1 VRTLSVGL
9 LFGMM
14 LAPAPPADAQVP
26 APVQVTA
33 RLPDTI
39 TPAWTKGIQPINQEN
54 YWNAVE
60 CGKQGGANP
69 ACVFWDTGLCLNDQ
83 FTLALFTPY
92 KQVAYEVWGAVRAKR
107 PVPTPSYSQA
117 QRTRITIGVTP
128 AKGSKHVITNVLVK
142 RGGKSVAPVSKA
154 AEGAGGSYTFD
165 FPAFAPTAD
174 ISLELVGKA
183 GTVSCAIDKG
193 VLALFR

>member
-1 VRTLSVGL
+1 MFCVGL
-9 LFGMM
+9 LFG
-14 LAPAPPADAQVP
+14 LIVTAPVCADAQVT
-26 APVQVTA
+26 APVLVSA
-33 RLPDTI
+33 RLSDTI
-39 TPAWTKGIQPINQEN
+39 TPPWTQGIQAINQTN

-69 ACVFWDTGLCLNDQ
+69 ACVFWDTGLCQNDQ
-83 FTLALFTPY
+83 FTIAMFTPY
-92 KQVAYEVWGAVRAKR
+92 KQVAYEVWGAVRAKK

-128 AKGSKHVITNVLVK
+128 AKGSKNAITSVAVK
-142 RGGKSVAPVSKA
+142 RGGKTVAPVSKA
-154 AEGAGGSYTFD
+154 AEGAGGSFTFD

-183 GTVSCAIDKG
+183 GTVSCSVEKG